1 MDSPSGFP
9 KLTWAQ
15 PGGHMPHY
23 PFSINELY
31 VKADAHVSLLRRI
44 ILRALM
50 ATGAWVEAGERL
62 AFAGEALINIAAYA
76 EAGQISDHIEA
87 HQEELA
93 PNGGEPDDTEPPL
106 I

>member
-62 AFAGEALINIAAYA
+62 AIINDPLGENPCEVTNSLNGAIHW
-76 EAGQISDHIEA
+76 QD
-87 HQEELA
+87 QLA
-93 PNGGEPDDTEPPL
+93 PGVRR
-106 I
+106 